1 MENRKKV
8 ALITGGTRGI
18 GLGIARY
25 LGAEGI
31 NLVLC
36 GRKPTDEVE
45 EVIDGLREM
54 GTHVVYVKCDISSEK
69 DKELLLDEVWKEYGQ
84 LNILINNAG
93 VAPRERK
100 DLLEATEE
108 DYEWLMRINLQGP
121 YFLTQAVANL
131 MVQQKKEFPGFTGCI
146 VNITSISAKVA
157 SVNRGE
163 YCVSKAGLSMMSK
176 LFATRLGEFNIP
188 VYEVRPGI
196 ISTDMTSAVKEKYD
210 KLFDEGLTIQPQ
222 WGTPDN
228 IGRAVLSLVKGDFYY
243 ASGQVFTIDGGL
255 TVPRL

>member
-1 MENRKKV
+1 MEKRKKV
-8 ALITGGTRGI
+8 ALITGGARGI

-31 NLVLC
+31 KLVLC
-36 GRKPTDEVE
+36 GRKSPEEVK
-45 EVIDGLREM
+45 EVIDGLKEI
-54 GTHVVYVKCDISSEK
+54 GTHVIYVKCDISSAEDRK
-69 DKELLLDEVWKEYGQ
+69 RLLDEIWKEFGQ

-108 DYEWLMRINLQGP
+108 DFEWLMKINLQGP
-121 YFLTQAVANL
+121 YFLTQSVANL
-131 MVQQKKEFPGFTGCI
+131 MIQQKAESSGFSGSI
-146 VNITSISAKVA
+146 VNVTSISAEFA

-176 LFATRLGEFNIP
+176 LFATKLGEHNIP

-196 ISTDMTSAVKEKYD
+196 IKTDMTSGVTEKYD
-210 KLFDEGLTIQPQ
+210 KLIDEGLTIQPQ

-228 IGRAVLSLVKGDFYY
+228 IGRAVLSLVKGDFSY

>member
-25 LGAEGI
+25 LGADGI

-36 GRKPTDEVE
+36 GRKPESEVE
-45 EVIDGLREM
+45 EVIEGLKEM
-54 GTHVVYVKCDISSEK
+54 GTHVIYIQCDISSEK
-69 DKELLLDEVWKEYGQ
+69 ERARLLDETWKEYGQ

-100 DLLEATEE
+100 DLLEAKEE
-108 DYEWLMRINLQGP
+108 DFEWLMRINLQGP

-131 MVQQKKEFPGFTGCI
+131 MLKQKEESSGFSGCI
-146 VNITSISAKVA
+146 VNVTSISAEVA

-176 LFATRLGEFNIP
+176 LYAARLGQYDIP

-196 ISTDMTSAVKEKYD
+196 ISTDMTSGVTDKYD
-210 KLFDEGLTIQPQ
+210 KLIEEGLTIQPR

-228 IGRAVLSLVKGDFYY
+228 IGRAVSSLVKGDFSY
-243 ASGQVFTIDGGL
+243 ASGQIFTIDGGM

>member
-1 MENRKKV
+1 MEKRKKV
-8 ALITGGTRGI
+8 ALITGGARGI

-31 NLVLC
+31 SLVLC
-36 GRKPTDEVE
+36 GRKSPEDVNEVLE
-45 EVIDGLREM
+45 GLREM
-54 GTHVVYVKCDISSEK
+54 GIHVIYVKCDISSKK
-69 DKELLLDEVWKEYGQ
+69 DREHLLNEIQKEFGQ

-108 DYEWLMRINLQGP
+108 DFEWLMRINLQGP
-121 YFLTQAVANL
+121 YFLTQSVANL
-131 MVQQKKEFPGFTGCI
+131 LLEQKQKISGFSGCI
-146 VNITSISAKVA
+146 VNVTSISAEVA

-176 LFATRLGEFNIP
+176 LFATKLGEHNIP

-196 ISTDMTSAVKEKYD
+196 IQTDMTSGVTDKYD
-210 KLFDEGLTIQPQ
+210 KLIEEGLTIQPQ
-222 WGTPDN
+222 WGTTDN
-228 IGRAVLSLVKGDFYY
+228 IGRAVLSLVKGDFSY

>member
-8 ALITGGTRGI
+8 ALITGGARGI

-31 NLVLC
+31 KLVLC
-36 GRKPTDEVE
+36 GRKPAGEVE
-45 EVIDGLREM
+45 EVLEGLREI
-54 GTHVVYVKCDISSEK
+54 GTHVIYVKCDISSEK
-69 DKELLLDEVWKEYGQ
+69 ERAHLLNEIWKEFGQ

-108 DYEWLMRINLQGP
+108 DFEWLMRINLQGP

-131 MVQQKKEFPGFTGCI
+131 MLEQKKKSAGFSGCI
-146 VNITSISAKVA
+146 VNVTSVSAEVA

-176 LFATRLGEFNIP
+176 LFATKLGEYNIP

-196 ISTDMTSAVKEKYD
+196 IKTDMTSGVTEKYD
-210 KLFDEGLTIQPQ
+210 KLIDEGLTIQPK

-228 IGRAVLSLVKGDFYY
+228 IGRAVLSLVKGDFSY